1 MFLEVVVFSMFQHE
15 QAVFF
20 QQVVVKNKVGQG
32 LKLFESV
39 RRVGKDKVEPF
50 AAALYVSEYIAADR
64 QAFIGLEFFHYLA
77 DESVMVAVFLYAD
90 YLSQPLDTSSM
101 LMLPVPANKSSAR
114 TPSSK
119 SM

>member
-1 MFLEVVVFSMFQHE
+1 MFQHE

-77 DESVMVAVFLYAD
+77 DESVMVAVLS
-90 YLSQPLDTSSM
+90 LRLITWSQPLDTSSM